1 MFSIDKKKFRK
12 NFKYIFLMLVALV
25 ILILITILFDKK
37 TNSTKEESELEESG
51 KPSITKLVINE
62 VCNNNS
68 GGYADSEGKIYD
80 WVELYNG
87 NSSAVNLNGYSLS
100 DDENK
105 NKWFF
110 GDVQIEAGGYLVVFL
125 TGEKKDGLYANFSLS
140 KDGGEKLVLKNING
154 KVIDAVDVVKTN
166 KNTSIARNLEGEFKI
181 VKNITPGFVNTA
193 EGYEKYIGNIEKENK
208 DVVIN
213 EILVRNGG
221 QFVDDYNEFSGYI
234 ELKNTTD
241 HSISLDGYSLS
252 NDYNEPFEWTLPKIT
267 LEKNEVIMIYTS
279 GRNIKEDILHTSFK
293 LNSKSGVVILSKDG
307 FIVNKYEYENIPN
320 GVALSYVDGDYK
332 ETGVLSGGYENTPEG
347 AEKFSKKYQ
356 TPKDSLIINEV
367 MNSNYEYLA
376 QNGGRYYDWIEI
388 KNNSNDDIKLS
399 DYYFTTSL
407 NEMHMY
413 KLPDVTLKKGE
424 LYVFMASGDD
434 NLSNNSYY
442 HTNFKLSSV
451 ESLYLVKDKKV
462 IDSIFI
468 SDVPKGYSY
477 GRSDYGF
484 KYMSVPSPLEEN
496 NSGKYEVAYSPEFSV
511 KEGIYNDVE
520 SIKLEI
526 NAPGTIYYTL
536 NGNEPTIYSNEYDG
550 PITLDETTVVR
561 AINVEDGKINSNI
574 ITKSYIINENHTL
587 PVLSLAIDKDDYNSI
602 VYDSW
607 NTRLEEKASVAYF
620 DDKNGFSIDCG
631 IKMFGG
637 STRGLAKQS
646 FSLRFKKQYG
656 PSELHYQV
664 FENRDNSVYN
674 SLVLRSGSQ
683 DYSVSMIR
691 DPLMTSIMEDTDVDV
706 QAMKPIILY
715 INGVYWGI
723 YYLDE
728 KIDEDFVGS
737 HYNVDGS
744 KADIVRIDGDVTAG
758 TGENFEDLLTFM
770 RTHNMAL
777 DENYE
782 YIKEKINI
790 DNMIR
795 FWVAETYTTN
805 NDIINTRAFSH
816 PDIDNGRWHF
826 IFYDLDYGM
835 YFYRVNYYTFMT
847 DPNGMGSMYV
857 RSVIM
862 RSLFQNNEFRRRFI
876 EILSEMIK
884 NVWTEEKV
892 LKKID
897 ELHDLLLPEMERNQK
912 RWGLTMSEWEDEIEK
927 LRIFARNREDYI
939 YSQTK
944 AYFGLT
950 DTEMKVYF
958 NNEN

>member
-12 NFKYIFLMLVALV
+12 NFKYIFLMLIILV
-25 ILILITILFDKK
+25 VLILITIISDTRK
-37 TNSTKEESELEESG
+37 NSTKEEAELDESG

-62 VCNNNS
+62 ICNNNS

-87 NSSAVNLNGYSLS
+87 NSHEVDLNGYSLS

-110 GDVQIEAGGYLVVFL
+110 GDVKIGAGEYLIIFL
-125 TGEKKDGLYANFSLS
+125 SGEKKDGLYTNFSLS
-140 KDGGEKLVLKNING
+140 KDGGEKLVLKNQSG
-154 KVIDAVDVVKTN
+154 KVIDAVDVVRTN

-181 VKNITPGFVNTA
+181 VKKITPGFVNTN
-193 EGYEKYIGNIEKENK
+193 EGYEKYIGNIEKENN
-208 DVVIN
+208 DVIFN

-221 QFVDDYNEFSGYI
+221 QFTDDYNEFSGYI
-234 ELKNTTD
+234 ELKNNTD

-252 NDYNEPFEWTLPKIT
+252 DDYNEPFKWTLPDIT
-267 LEKNEVIMIYTS
+267 LAKNEVIMIYTS
-279 GRNIKEDILHTSFK
+279 GRNIKEDILHTNFN
-293 LNSKSGVVILSKDG
+293 LNSKSGVAILSKDG
-307 FIVNKYEYENIPN
+307 FIVNKVEYENLAN
-320 GVALSYVDGDYK
+320 GVALAYIDGEYK
-332 ETGVLSGGYENTPEG
+332 ETSVLSGGFENTTEG
-347 AEKFSKKYQ
+347 TEKFSEKYQ
-356 TPKDSLIINEV
+356 KNKDSLIINEV
-367 MNSNYEYLA
+367 MNSNYEYLP

-388 KNNSNDDIKLS
+388 KNNSSDSINLS
-399 DYYFTTSL
+399 DYYLTTSL
-407 NEMHMY
+407 NEINMY
-413 KLPDVTLKKGE
+413 KMPEVTLKKGE
-424 LYVFMASGDD
+424 IYVLMASGDE
-434 NLSNNSYY
+434 NLTNNSYY
-442 HTNFKLSSV
+442 HTNFKISSK

-462 IDSIFI
+462 IDSVFI

-484 KYMSVPSPLEEN
+484 KYMSIPSPLEEN

-511 KEGIYNDVE
+511 NEGVYND
-520 SIKLEI
+520 IDTLKLEI
-526 NAPGTIYYTL
+526 KAPGTIYYTL
-536 NGNEPTIYSNEYDG
+536 NGNEPSIYSNVYNE
-550 PITLDETTVVR
+550 PIVLDETTVVR
-561 AINVEDGKINSNI
+561 AINVEDGKINSNV

-587 PVLSLAIDKDDYNSI
+587 PVFSLVVDRDDYNSL

-607 NTRLEEKASVAYF
+607 NTKIEEKASVAYF
-620 DDKNGFSIDCG
+620 DNGNGFALDCG

-646 FSLRFKKQYG
+646 FALKFKKQYG

-674 SLVLRSGSQ
+674 NLVLRSGSQ

-691 DPLMTSIMEDTDVDV
+691 DPMMTSLMEETDVDV

-723 YYLDE
+723 YFLDE

-795 FWVAETYTTN
+795 FWVAETYITN

-826 IFYDLDYGM
+826 VFYDLDYGM

-862 RSLFQNNEFRRRFI
+862 RSMFQNNEFRRRFV
-876 EILSEMIK
+876 EILSEMLK
-884 NVWTEEKV
+884 DVWTEEKIIN
-892 LKKID
+892 KID
-897 ELHDLLLPEMERNQK
+897 EYHDLLLPEMERNQK
-912 RWGLTMSEWEDEIEK
+912 RWGQTLSEWESEVEK
-927 LRIFARNREDYI
+927 LRVFARNRESYLL
-939 YSQTK
+939 SQTQ

-950 DTEMKVYF
+950 DAEMKVYF
-958 NNEN
+958 NYED